1 MIHESMGQKLQVLLQ
16 PSFLGARLRAYA
28 CMCTYTHV
36 NIQEMY
42 IYAVCMCVHVYA
54 RGGGGGGAGGQAIAM
69 LEQAVECQE
78 RAMQLE
84 SGAIP
89 ITTLLLQRLLFLST
103 ILSR

>member
-1 MIHESMGQKLQVLLQ
+1 MSNDPDHLRRAAKIYEGMAMIHESMGQKLQVLLQ

-54 RGGGGGGAGGQAIAM
+54 REGGGRGRWAGD
-69 LEQAVECQE
+69 
-78 RAMQLE
+78 
-84 SGAIP
+84 
-89 ITTLLLQRLLFLST
+89 
-103 ILSR
+103 

>member
-1 MIHESMGQKLQVLLQ
+1 MQS
-16 PSFLGARLRAYA
+16 
-28 CMCTYTHV
+28 
-36 NIQEMY
+36 
-42 IYAVCMCVHVYA
+42 IYVHVCA
-54 RGGGGGGAGGQAIAM
+54 PGGGGYGGQAVAM